1 MKKKIKLVVGA
12 VLALFIILALAMGI
26 FIGSAT
32 FNGLTNLISREDT
45 IKNISLYKDKYDEFA
60 KDKDIEEIKIK
71 SSKDEHDIPA
81 IFVNNP
87 KSKGTCVMVH
97 GLGGSKYSLY
107 RQGQIFYDL
116 GFSLLIYDQRNSGDN
131 EAKYNTFGILESFD
145 TLDVINFAKAKENAR
160 KLILYGE
167 SYGGSTSLI
176 ACGRDDSDI
185 DYLILDCPVADSNE
199 IADENFLKIEKE
211 KKVPV
216 DFMKF
221 CGNIFLKMKLGFT
234 LKDIDAT
241 KWAKEVDCPTLIIN
255 SKADKIT
262 PVHMVEDIYKSIK
275 SDKKEIY
282 TGENLA
288 HTKFSE
294 EDPKGFRKVV
304 GDFLGKY

>member
-167 SYGGSTSLI
+167 SYG
-176 ACGRDDSDI
+176 
-185 DYLILDCPVADSNE
+185 NE
-199 IADENFLKIEKE
+199 IADENFLKIEKD

-262 PVHMVEDIYKSIK
+262 PVHMGEDIYKSIK

-282 TGENLA
+282 TGENFA
-288 HTKFSE
+288 HTKFFE
-294 EDPKGFRKVV
+294 EDPKGFRNNEV
-304 GDFLGKY
+304 